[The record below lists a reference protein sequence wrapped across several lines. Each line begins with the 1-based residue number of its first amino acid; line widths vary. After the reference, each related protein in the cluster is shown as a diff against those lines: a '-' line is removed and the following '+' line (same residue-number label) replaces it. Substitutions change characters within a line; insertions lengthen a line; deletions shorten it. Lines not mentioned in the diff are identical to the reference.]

1 MHPLGGSRTAG
12 HLQFMDYQVPLY
24 TIYNSLAKHTA
35 RIQINN
41 YSKTK
46 GELLQLHAAP
56 LTQFILNALQRS
68 AARNYLTSYE
78 GDNEQRR
85 HNQDYRR
92 RGGTVEKKTSLS
104 AQQHRRHTHDN

>member
-1 MHPLGGSRTAG
+1 
-12 HLQFMDYQVPLY
+12 MDYQVPLY

-56 LTQFILNALQRS
+56 LTQCILNALQRS
-68 AARNYLTSYE
+68 AARN
-78 GDNEQRR
+78 
-85 HNQDYRR
+85 
-92 RGGTVEKKTSLS
+92 
-104 AQQHRRHTHDN
+104 